1 MKAQS
6 PAPTRS
12 AAAAPVLLRETIGSI
27 AVLTL
32 NRPQARNS
40 LSEAMLAELSLELE
54 TVARDERIRAVV
66 LAANGPAFSA
76 GHDLKELTAHR
87 ADADGGRGYTRQ
99 LMERCSAGCSG
110 GTPDSANAIVL
121 IEVSQTGDKQG

>member
-40 LSEAMLAELSLELE
+40 SGSEEQGNTQNELCNRCPFDAAEAE
-54 TVARDERIRAVV
+54 TVD
-66 LAANGPAFSA
+66 P
-76 GHDLKELTAHR
+76 
-87 ADADGGRGYTRQ
+87 Y
-99 LMERCSAGCSG
+99 
-110 GTPDSANAIVL
+110 
-121 IEVSQTGDKQG
+121 